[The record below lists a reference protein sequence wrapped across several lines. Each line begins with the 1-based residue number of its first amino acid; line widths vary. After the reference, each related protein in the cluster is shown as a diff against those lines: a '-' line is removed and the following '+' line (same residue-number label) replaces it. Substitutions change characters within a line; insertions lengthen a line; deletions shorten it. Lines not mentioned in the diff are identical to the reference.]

1 MLPRSVEVCREREN
15 GQSIRFRL
23 NGQPVEVRW
32 LGEGRLRQV
41 RELIVAS
48 KGRPDLVVARR
59 MSPGARAALSDAGI
73 GWIDETGAAEVALD
87 SLIVSKSGRAE
98 RPPPKPP
105 RWTPAVVAVAEA
117 LLCGGNA
124 TVAAMQEVTGL
135 SAGSCTNA
143 LRTLTE
149 LGLLSANARR
159 GRNSMRQVPDA
170 DALLDGYARAA
181 ESLLSTASLTVGVL
195 WRDPLAGVREIGR
208 AWDLAGVSWA
218 VTGGVAAEVLAPH
231 LTTVTTAE
239 VYVDRYT
246 SAGLESVAEAA
257 GLRPIPGGRLT
268 LRPYPLSLQGLST
281 NVQRGLRLV
290 PWPRV
295 YADLRQC
302 GVRGEDAAEHLRE
315 VIRGRAAT

>member
-1 MLPRSVEVCREREN
+1 MLPRSVELCREREN
-15 GQSIRFRL
+15 GPSVRFRL
-23 NGQPVEVRW
+23 NGEPVEVMW
-32 LGEGRLRQV
+32 LGEGRLRQA
-41 RELIVAS
+41 RELIVARE
-48 KGRPDLVVARR
+48 GRPDLVVARCI
-59 MSPGARAALSDAGI
+59 SPGARSALSDAGI
-73 GWIDETGAAEVALD
+73 GWIDETGAAEVALA
-87 SLIVSKSGRAE
+87 SLIVSKSGRAV
-98 RPPPKPP
+98 RPPPKLP
-105 RWTPAVVAVAEA
+105 RWTPTVVAVAET
-117 LLCGGNA
+117 LLCGGKA

-149 LGLLSANARR
+149 LGLLSARARR
-159 GRNSMRQVPDA
+159 GRNSMRRIPDA

-181 ESLLSTASLTVGVL
+181 ESLPSTAALTVGVL

-208 AWDLAGVSWA
+208 LWDLAGVSWA
-218 VTGGVAAEVLAPH
+218 VTGAVAADLLAPH

-239 VYVDRYT
+239 VYVDQYT
-246 SAGLESVAEAA
+246 IAGLESVAEAA

-281 NVQRGLRLV
+281 TVQRGLRLA

-295 YADLRQC
+295 YSDLRQW

-315 VIRGRAAT
+315 VIRGRATT